1 MGKLHQVITTFS
13 VPVFSLAKRSA
24 RRLLLFLLSLLV
36 LILAVIVASNRS
48 LPRLFS
54 LADHF
59 KPRFVNF
66 APFRSVTTST
76 MADAKFKLPP
86 QAPPLFTHTAEQI
99 ISETERMN
107 KDYKKL
113 LDGIVE
119 KVKPEEA
126 KFANVLD
133 PIMVSDNE
141 SDGLRRAL
149 GFYQHTSPHAKLRE
163 ASTKADE
170 ITSDFFVECRMRD
183 DVFQRVDAAFN
194 QREAEKL
201 DTESFR
207 ILEKERQGYV
217 HNGLL
222 LPKGEKRDRFMEIQ
236 KRLSQ
241 LCIQCQVNLNEDTSA
256 IWFTPKELEGVPED
270 DIDISEL
277 EKGTGENEGKVKLGF
292 KYNHYMPLIKS
303 NKNVPLFQEILE
315 LRNEAARLLGYKN
328 HAESKIEDKMAKNPT
343 KVTDFLGDHR
353 VRLAEGG
360 KKDAAKLLAYK
371 ESDLKERGEEFDGN
385 FYMWDTAFYSRIQK
399 EKEFQ
404 VDEGKIS
411 QYFPVESTFNGMLK
425 IFEEIFGL
433 KFVEVVEE
441 DRKKISPTKNAEDIV
456 WHPEVRLYSVWNDE
470 AGGSDFVGYLYIDLH
485 PRDGK
490 YSHNANFNIEP
501 GFINKDGTR
510 HYPATALVC
519 NFSKASAKKPAL
531 LKHGEVVTLFHELG
545 HGIHDLVGRTKYSYF
560 HGTSVVTDFV
570 EAPSQMLEN
579 WCWTP
584 SVLKAL
590 SKHWESGESIP
601 DDLVSRLI
609 STKNLNSATANLAQV
624 LIGTFDMTI
633 HTPASH
639 EDIKK
644 MDAGKLWNTMR
655 HDISGIKGPED
666 LGEGYNWGNRHA
678 NIGHFIGG
686 YDAGYYSYL
695 WSEVFSLDMFHSCF
709 KENPMNG
716 EQGRRY
722 RKTVL
727 ERGGAVDEMEFL
739 TEFLG
744 RPPSTEPFYREL
756 GLA

>member
-1 MGKLHQVITTFS
+1 
-13 VPVFSLAKRSA
+13 
-24 RRLLLFLLSLLV
+24 
-36 LILAVIVASNRS
+36 
-48 LPRLFS
+48 
-54 LADHF
+54 
-59 KPRFVNF
+59 
-66 APFRSVTTST
+66 

-86 QAPPLFTHTAEQI
+86 QAPPLFTHSAESI

-107 KDYKKL
+107 NEYKKL
-113 LDGIVE
+113 LDGVVDG
-119 KVKPEEA
+119 VKPEEA

-133 PIMVSDNE
+133 PIMVNDNDSDC
-141 SDGLRRAL
+141 LRRAL
-149 GFYQHTSPHAKLRE
+149 GFYQHTSPNAKLRE

-194 QREAEKL
+194 QRKEEKL

-222 LPKGEKRDRFMEIQ
+222 LPKGEKRDRFMELM

-241 LCIQCQVNLNEDTSA
+241 LCIQCQVNLNEDTSS
-256 IWFTPKELEGVPED
+256 IWFTPKEIEGVPED
-270 DIDISEL
+270 DIDINEL

-292 KYNHYMPLIKS
+292 KYNHYMPLIKYAKNGDTRRRYVIADANKS

-315 LRNEAARLLGYKN
+315 IRDEAARLLGYKN
-328 HAESKIEDKMAKNPT
+328 HAECKIEDKMAKNPT
-343 KVTDFLGDHR
+343 KVTEFLEDLR

-360 KKDAAKLLAYK
+360 KKDASKLLEYK
-371 ESDLKERGEEFDGN
+371 ESDLKERGEKSDGN

-411 QYFPVESTFNGMLK
+411 QYFPVETTFNGMLK

-433 KFVEVVEE
+433 HFVEVTEE
-441 DRKKISPTKNAEDIV
+441 DRKKISSTGKGEDIV

-490 YSHNANFNIEP
+490 YSHNANFNLEP
-501 GFINKDGTR
+501 GYINADGTR

-639 EDIKK
+639 DDIKK
-644 MDAGKLWNTMR
+644 MDAGKLWNTLR

-666 LGEGYNWGNRHA
+666 LGEG
-678 NIGHFIGG
+678 
-686 YDAGYYSYL
+686 
-695 WSEVFSLDMFHSCF
+695 
-709 KENPMNG
+709 
-716 EQGRRY
+716 
-722 RKTVL
+722 
-727 ERGGAVDEMEFL
+727 
-739 TEFLG
+739 
-744 RPPSTEPFYREL
+744 
-756 GLA
+756 